1 MPESIPSRIPPESST
16 SPTRILH
23 PPPPRTRKTRFVCIS
38 DTHNA
43 SAPSSF
49 QLPRGDVLLH
59 AGDLTNQ
66 GSISELR
73 KTLKWIKDADF
84 EAKIIVAGNHDVSLD
99 PELTTQHQDQ
109 ESLSLL
115 TSSPSI
121 LYLSHSA
128 AEINLSSPTGPHT
141 TFRIFGSPFS
151 PTSSPSKSS
160 PYSAFTYP
168 SSSSSSTPLWNTIPL
183 DTDILIT
190 HTPPHTHLDAR
201 SDAQPI
207 GCEDLRKAL
216 WRVRPRLALCGHVHE
231 GRGSEVVRWN
241 LDVEGKEE
249 SVRGWEDP
257 GRGNKKMSIVD
268 LSARAG
274 FENDGVGVGDWEE
287 GESSDGVQVVVDGG
301 ADLDSDAKPRQ
312 RDKYRLRRSIAH
324 INPHPSI
331 PTSSTSTSPP
341 PSSSPSD
348 PLSNRLG
355 RKETC
360 IVNAAI
366 MGRSWPHNGARG
378 RGKTFNK
385 PIVVD
390 IELPV
395 WEIGRYFL

>member
-16 SPTRILH
+16 SPTRIPH
-23 PPPPRTRKTRFVCIS
+23 PPPPRIRKTRFVCIS

-73 KTLKWIKDADF
+73 KTLQWIEDADF
-84 EAKIIVAGNHDVSLD
+84 EAKIIVAA
-99 PELTTQHQDQ
+99 
-109 ESLSLL
+109 
-115 TSSPSI
+115 SSPSI

-128 AEINLSSPTGPHT
+128 AEINLSSPPGPHT
-141 TFRIFGSPFS
+141 TFRIFGSPFP

-168 SSSSSSTPLWNTIPL
+168 SSSSPTPLWNTIPL

-231 GRGSEVVRWN
+231 GRGAEVVRWD

-274 FENDGVGVGDWEE
+274 FENDGVGVGDWDREE

-366 MGRSWPHNGARG
+366 MGRSWPHSGARG

-395 WEIGRYFL
+395 WE